1 MDIDCLPDS
10 LLLEVF
16 RHLQFQAICKCSRVC
31 RRWRRVTRDWSLR
44 RVINVTSQPLSAL
57 QVWHL
62 VRDNAGANLVELKIT
77 GFKTATARG
86 PTAMVFGHLRDH
98 CPSLKVLQLTDAW
111 LERSLADLT
120 TRLTHLSLKRSLF
133 ITDVFRDKREPLAVS
148 SLRFLDL
155 ANCIFLP
162 WFDMASLT
170 QFHSLRGLVL
180 EGCYP
185 LLATSFAPSRPMI
198 TNLVL
203 LNIERIFVCNRE
215 VQVVLLQGANL
226 QYLFLGHTGFDGEVF
241 ETVWR
246 LLRNQRPLRLTHVCL
261 RCTQIQELHLN
272 KLLQMTPRLQWL
284 AATSADMSPAA
295 KEHVEQYLP
304 SSCQYLEVGPGNPR
318 SAAFCGHSVPL

>member
-1 MDIDCLPDS
+1 MLR
-10 LLLEVF
+10 LNLEKRIPWTYDTSDVHSSV
-16 RHLQFQAICKCSRVC
+16 RAP
-31 RRWRRVTRDWSLR
+31 TATR
-44 RVINVTSQPLSAL
+44 RVIDCDALTKELASRQQPPSPS
-57 QVWHL
+57 VDT
-62 VRDNAGANLVELKIT
+62 VITVKIT
-77 GFKTATARG
+77 LSNPDPYKRAVTQS
-86 PTAMVFGHLRDH
+86 PLID
-98 CPSLKVLQLTDAW
+98 VLQLTDAW

-120 TRLTHLSLKRSLF
+120 TRLAHLSLKRSLF

>member
-1 MDIDCLPDS
+1 M
-10 LLLEVF
+10 
-16 RHLQFQAICKCSRVC
+16 
-31 RRWRRVTRDWSLR
+31 TRDWSLR

-62 VRDNAGANLVELKIT
+62 VRDNAGVNLVELKIT
-77 GFKTATARG
+77 GVKTATFIDEGARG
-86 PTAMVFGHLRDH
+86 LTAMVFGHLRDH
-98 CPSLKVLQLTDAW
+98 CPSLKVLQLTDSW

-133 ITDVFRDKREPLAVS
+133 ITDVFFQDKQEPLAVS

-155 ANCIFLP
+155 ANCIFLS
-162 WFDMASLT
+162 WFDMASLK

-185 LLATSFAPSRPMI
+185 LLATGFAPSRPMI

-203 LNIERIFVCNRE
+203 LNIERIFVCNRD

-261 RCTQIQELHLN
+261 RCTQIQEVHLN
-272 KLLQMTPRLQWL
+272 KFLQMTPRLQWL
-284 AATSADMSPAA
+284 AATSAYMSSAA
-295 KEHVEQYLP
+295 RPHVEQCLP
-304 SSCQYLEVGPGNPR
+304 SSCQYLELGPGNPR